1 MYKELKQ
8 FNSKTKAK
16 KNLVSKVVEDVNT
29 HISNE
34 DIVMT
39 NRYLKKCSTSIIIR
53 EMQTKIAKRYHLPS
67 VRMAINKK
75 IRNNKCW

>member
-53 EMQTKIAKRYHLPS
+53 EMQTKIAKRYHLPP